1 MRLLSGS
8 VVALVVIWLVVDA
21 AAYRGHYRKAAWHEF
36 QRRIGVL
43 HNHRHKLEHTKRAAI
58 LVGDL

>member
-1 MRLLSGS
+1 MRLLIGS
-8 VVALVVIWLVVDA
+8 VVALIGVWLVVDA

-43 HNHRHKLEHTKRAAI
+43 HNHRHNLEHTKRAAT
-58 LVGDL
+58 LVDDL